1 MSDLMAGVLFDM
13 DGTLFDS
20 EKLWDISLEELATR
34 LGGSLSLATR
44 KSLVGSNLTETIE
57 LVHKDIGVEADPKES
72 GEWLLRRTKE
82 LFVDGMEWKPG
93 ALDLITRVRD
103 AGIPRA
109 LVTSTPRDLTDVALL
124 NFPADSFPVV
134 ICGDEVTHTKPHP
147 ESYLSAAAQLG
158 VDIHECV
165 AIEDSPR
172 GIASAEA
179 SGCAVVAVPSEVP
192 VPPGPH
198 RVVIDTLEGVTLD
211 WLADVRRQLDR

>member
-1 MSDLMAGVLFDM
+1 MAGVLFDM

-20 EKLWDISLEELATR
+20 EKLWDISLEELANK
-34 LGGSLSLATR
+34 LGGSLSVATR
-44 KSLVGSNLTETIE
+44 KSLVGSNLAETIE
-57 LVHKDIGVEADPKES
+57 LVHDDLGVVADPRES
-72 GEWLLRRTKE
+72 GDWLLRRTKE

-93 ALDLITRVRD
+93 AVDLITRVRD

-109 LVTSTPRDLTDVALL
+109 LVTSTPRDLTEVALL
-124 NFPADSFPVV
+124 NLPPGSFPVIV
-134 ICGDEVTHTKPHP
+134 CGDEVTHTKPHP
-147 ESYLSAAAQLG
+147 ESYLTAATQLG

-179 SGCAVVAVPSEVP
+179 AGCAVVAVPSEVP
-192 VPPGPH
+192 VSPGPH

-211 WLADVRRQLDR
+211 WLAGVRQQLGR